1 MPRAKLWE
9 SSTGNGS
16 WRCRVPRH
24 SQGLTFRS
32 YTTCK
37 AEAFAAP
44 MCFLTSDFDA
54 GSNTLAPYELA
65 LMDAYAQ
72 VGRIDL
78 ARLVLGGKPFQ
89 RLARLLS
96 GQEIKVEHLNATRRA
111 FLGETDGK
119 TGEPKTG
126 KEWAQEVSKRFR
138 EDVQLKTFV
147 TGFL

>member
-1 MPRAKLWE
+1 MVRGSADFYATIRADAD
-9 SSTGNGS
+9 
-16 WRCRVPRH
+16 
-24 SQGLTFRS
+24 RS

-44 MCFLTSDFDA
+44 MCFLTSNFDA
-54 GSNTLAPYELA
+54 GSNNLAPYELA
-65 LMDAYAQ
+65 LMDAYSQ

-78 ARLVLGGKPFQ
+78 ARLVRGGKPFQ
-89 RLARLLS
+89 RLGRMLS

-126 KEWAQEVSKRFR
+126 KAWAQEVSKRFR
-138 EDVQLKTFV
+138 HDVQLKTFV
-147 TGFL
+147 AGFL